1 MSDAVF
7 LFSGQ
12 GAQYPGMG
20 YGLYQNN
27 FAARLVYEQASQ
39 VLGMDL
45 LALSME
51 STKEQLAQTGLSQ
64 PLIFT
69 LSMAAFAVLEAN
81 SIGPAAV
88 AGFSLG
94 ECSALAA
101 AGAMT
106 LETGLTV
113 IKARADAMQR
123 ASDAANGAMVAVL
136 GLPSAA
142 VAEECEKTEGY
153 AVPVNFNCPGQTVIA
168 GDEKAVLAAAA
179 SLKALGAKTVR
190 LAVSSAFHSA
200 LMESASREFYEKIA
214 DIRFAKPKVPV
225 YSNVTGGLLDEAAPA
240 ETGKA
245 PDGIDLAGYLR
256 RQMVSPVRFEQ
267 EMETMKA
274 AGYTRFIE
282 LGPGKTL
289 CGFIRRG
296 IRGAETYNIQDM
308 ESADACFE
316 AFQQN

>member
-20 YGLYQNN
+20 YGLYQNY

-39 VLGMDL
+39 VLGRDL

-142 VAEECEKTEGY
+142 VAEQCEKTEGY

-200 LMESASREFYEKIA
+200 LMESASHEFYEKIA
-214 DIRFAKPKVPV
+214 GIRFAKPKVPV
-225 YSNVTGGLLDEAAPA
+225 YSNVTGGLLDEA
-240 ETGKA
+240 GKA
-245 PDGIDLAGYLR
+245 SDGIDLAGYLR

-267 EMETMKA
+267 EMEAMKA